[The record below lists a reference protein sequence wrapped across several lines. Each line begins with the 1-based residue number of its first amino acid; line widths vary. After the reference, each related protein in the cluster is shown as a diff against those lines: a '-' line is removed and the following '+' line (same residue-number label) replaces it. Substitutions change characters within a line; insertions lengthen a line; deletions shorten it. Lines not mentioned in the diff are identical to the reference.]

1 MKRNEIMEHSEYYLR
16 KIIDNLKANRL
27 KLLGLYIN
35 LVDTDSPDVADV
47 SNLLNGL
54 DCQINKNIIRINK
67 WLEFLEFTTAALDKY
82 YSGMRMNLYDL
93 EYITDDAID
102 AINIQIG
109 SLIIRLAFSN
119 YNSFL
124 NEITV
129 LVSRSKD
136 SGLTFKSTKKITI
149 SEECNDTNMTKEKL
163 VATIIKWIDRNL
175 PKIKRTLRAVESDA
189 DEILKESYDVDE
201 LIGEIME

>member
-35 LVDTDSPDVADV
+35 IVDTDSPDAADV

-82 YSGMRMNLYDL
+82 YSGTRMNLYDL

-175 PKIKRTLRAVESDA
+175 PKIKRTLCTVESDA
-189 DEILKESYDVDE
+189 DEFLKDIYDIDA
-201 LIGEIME
+201 IISEIE

>member
-35 LVDTDSPDVADV
+35 LVDTDSPDAADV